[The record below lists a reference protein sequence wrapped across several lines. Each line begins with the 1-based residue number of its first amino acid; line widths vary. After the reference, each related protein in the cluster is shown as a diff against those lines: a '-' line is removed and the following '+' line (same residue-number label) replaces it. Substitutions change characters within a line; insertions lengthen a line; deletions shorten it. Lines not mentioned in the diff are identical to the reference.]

1 MWFDFVLA
9 HTIYSEFSGKYHGG
23 AVVPLFFRTHL
34 NSFGICYFKQLC
46 FTVITNMEKHLLFL
60 NKPKRRKVFDAG
72 ESEIVVA
79 WPVEQ
84 VQGAHTLARL
94 SNSYKTYVNVR

>member
-1 MWFDFVLA
+1 
-9 HTIYSEFSGKYHGG
+9 
-23 AVVPLFFRTHL
+23 
-34 NSFGICYFKQLC
+34 
-46 FTVITNMEKHLLFL
+46 MEKHLLFL